1 MRAFALAMAALC
13 VMAPASATA
22 ESVAVNGVDLH
33 YTVRGTGE
41 PLVLLHGFGSCA
53 AGWNGM
59 AEKLSATH
67 KVIAIDA
74 RGHGKST
81 NPSGKFAHAQ
91 AAEDVRALLDAL
103 GIKQTRVMGFS
114 SGGMTAL
121 HLAIR
126 HPDRVSKMVVIGATN
141 YFPEGAREILQS
153 STMDTTPPPV
163 LENYRQCAARGE
175 EQVRSIVDQFR
186 AMGFDKNEMNIQ
198 PADLAKV
205 KAKTLIVHG
214 DRDFFFPVS
223 IPVGLY
229 QAIAGSALWIVPN
242 GDHEPT
248 AGADEHVFISNVSAF
263 FAK

>member
-1 MRAFALAMAALC
+1 MRAFTLVVTALLAL
-13 VMAPASATA
+13 APASLAA
-22 ESVAVNGVDLH
+22 ESLAVNGVDLH
-33 YTVRGTGE
+33 YTVNGVGE

-53 AGWNGM
+53 AGWDGI

-81 NPSGKFAHAQ
+81 NPSGKFSHAQ

-103 GIKQTRVMGFS
+103 GIEQAQVMGFS
-114 SGGMTAL
+114 SGGMTAI

-126 HPDRVSKMVVIGATN
+126 HPDRVSKMVVIGATS
-141 YFPEGAREILQS
+141 YFPDDARAILQS
-153 STMDTTPPPV
+153 ATMETTPPPV
-163 LENYRQCAARGE
+163 LAEYRQCASRGE

-186 AMGFDKNEMNIQ
+186 AMGFDKNEMNI
-198 PADLAKV
+198 PTTDLAKI

-229 QAIAGSALWIVPN
+229 QAIDGSALWIVPN
-242 GDHEPT
+242 GDHSPT
-248 AGADEHVFISNVSAF
+248 AGADEQVFIDYVAAF
-263 FAK
+263 LAK